1 MLWDIIH
8 GIEWIVYNLCEMRF
22 FIPRMKMY
30 VKNHVKYATSVVFSF
45 IFATMNLFK
54 ANTFEHLG
62 ERWGC

>member
-1 MLWDIIH
+1 MELNGLYIIC
-8 GIEWIVYNLCEMRF
+8 VKCAFLS
-22 FIPRMKMY
+22 PRMKMY
-30 VKNHVKYATSVVFSF
+30 VKNHVKYATSVVFSV